1 MPKAAPSTRNK
12 PRNVRSSVPTRQ
24 QPERAC
30 KRSADDVGLI
40 SSRYPS
46 KRIRTENVT
55 NQTRDTVGPKRKI
68 PPKRDPS
75 KDTSRNKRQHQ
86 PITKPKPKRKRTAPD
101 NDADDDGSRPENTKP
116 TKRRRLDQELVGRA
130 PTPTPNHKP
139 PSWHL
144 PLELLYLIYDYLWD
158 NENMECYSTET
169 LHSCALTCSRW
180 YDAVRPHIFRFITL
194 DGPEDLDKFSQQI
207 RATPEITQWVQKLRL
222 EGRSLP
228 WINDRRF
235 HREDASNDIDQ
246 WLYFFPTVLDA
257 HFPCL
262 KILELFNFSQI
273 SPHRE
278 DREAYAR
285 WIPKLT
291 TLTSV
296 TTLNIL
302 RCEMSANN
310 LTALVRALPGLTRV
324 DLVEIDITHPNFAV
338 LHDGPIDPAAE
349 VTGAGDQPTKYPL
362 FYPPPTLQS
371 FRLDNSDTEYQ
382 AFDFTLL
389 REWFR
394 AESSREHL
402 RSFEVYGNVL
412 QDSLRD
418 LIFAL
423 GESPSLTHLQVPV
436 GADGFEMLESGVNLS
451 HLTNLTTIRF
461 VGATGEWGQED
472 EVNTIRG
479 FLDQLNAP
487 KLRMIAITIFLEKE
501 EDIAMIAPI
510 DQSFA
515 DSKFSRLEAIQIEL
529 TPTRLSGSEPNIY
542 KRKVRRQFPLTD
554 KRGILTVTIHD
565 WYRYYLKH
573 SIGTL

>member
-1 MPKAAPSTRNK
+1 
-12 PRNVRSSVPTRQ
+12 
-24 QPERAC
+24 
-30 KRSADDVGLI
+30 
-40 SSRYPS
+40 
-46 KRIRTENVT
+46 
-55 NQTRDTVGPKRKI
+55 
-68 PPKRDPS
+68 
-75 KDTSRNKRQHQ
+75 
-86 PITKPKPKRKRTAPD
+86 
-101 NDADDDGSRPENTKP
+101 
-116 TKRRRLDQELVGRA
+116 
-130 PTPTPNHKP
+130 
-139 PSWHL
+139 
-144 PLELLYLIYDYLWD
+144 
-158 NENMECYSTET
+158 MECYSTET

-194 DGPEDLDKFSQQI
+194 DGPEDFDKFSQQI

-235 HREDASNDIDQ
+235 HREDASHDIDQ
-246 WLYFFPTVLDA
+246 WLYVFPTVLDA
-257 HFPCL
+257 NFPCL
-262 KILELFNFSQI
+262 RILELFNFSQI

-324 DLVEIDITHPNFAV
+324 DLVEIDITHPNLAV

-349 VTGAGDQPTKYPL
+349 ATGAVDQPTKYPL

-382 AFDFTLL
+382 AFDFTLV

-436 GADGFEMLESGVNLS
+436 GADGFE
-451 HLTNLTTIRF
+451 
-461 VGATGEWGQED
+461 
-472 EVNTIRG
+472 
-479 FLDQLNAP
+479 
-487 KLRMIAITIFLEKE
+487 
-501 EDIAMIAPI
+501 
-510 DQSFA
+510 
-515 DSKFSRLEAIQIEL
+515 
-529 TPTRLSGSEPNIY
+529 SE
-542 KRKVRRQFPLTD
+542 
-554 KRGILTVTIHD
+554 
-565 WYRYYLKH
+565 
-573 SIGTL
+573 